1 MDQILT
7 CENPFFLSVPQS
19 RQTAAQRLTAWHG
32 RQNKKIF
39 KKDKKRRKKQKKKK
53 KKKKIE
59 QQTRYSLFEYGNDCF
74 TLIHAHDERTAIR
87 VFSDQW

>member
-1 MDQILT
+1 MKIRFSFLFHNLGKRQPKDLQHDMVDKT
-7 CENPFFLSVPQS
+7 KRFF
-19 RQTAAQRLTAWHG
+19 
-32 RQNKKIF
+32 KKI
-39 KKDKKRRKKQKKKK
+39 KKERKKQKKKK

-59 QQTRYSLFEYGNDCF
+59 QQTRYSLFEYGNDCV